1 MYVHTVEAPRARPHP
16 RLRGAT
22 FSFVERGVE
31 SIGPLR
37 GSDGFYVGVGQ
48 RGELR
53 VVDGFTDRD
62 LATIREDSEG
72 SQDRMSRV
80 DMVCPGGVGPRH
92 SKEVFDHHQAS
103 GFAQPHR
110 TISSLVAVQSP
121 DPLQDQVHGRRVG
134 EHEIEVDV
142 EALLDDLSC
151 DDDVTLGTARGPLPE
166 KFEHASIT
174 RGPFGCKET
183 RVQQGRLL
191 APKNG
196 LHCVVGFLRFTNG
209 ITNNDGTSTIN

>member
-1 MYVHTVEAPRARPHP
+1 MYVHTVEAPRACPHP

-31 SIGPLR
+31 SVGPLN

-80 DMVCPGGVGPRH
+80 DMVCPGGVGP
-92 SKEVFDHHQAS
+92 
-103 GFAQPHR
+103 P
-110 TISSLVAVQSP
+110 
-121 DPLQDQVHGRRVG
+121 
-134 EHEIEVDV
+134 
-142 EALLDDLSC
+142 
-151 DDDVTLGTARGPLPE
+151 RGPLPE
-166 KFEHASIT
+166 ELEHPAVT
-174 RGPFGCKET
+174 RRTLSCEET
-183 RVQQGRLL
+183 RVQQGCLL
-191 APKNG
+191 APKDSF
-196 LHCVVGFLRFTNG
+196 HRVVGFLCLTDG
-209 ITNNDGTSTIN
+209 IANNDSTSTIGELSLK

>member
-1 MYVHTVEAPRARPHP
+1 MYVHTVEAPRACPHP

-31 SIGPLR
+31 SVGPLN

-92 SKEVFDHHQAS
+92 SKEILHQHQAS

-110 TISSLVAVQSP
+110 TIR
-121 DPLQDQVHGRRVG
+121 PLM
-134 EHEIEVDV
+134 
-142 EALLDDLSC
+142 SM
-151 DDDVTLGTARGPLPE
+151 
-166 KFEHASIT
+166 
-174 RGPFGCKET
+174 
-183 RVQQGRLL
+183 
-191 APKNG
+191 
-196 LHCVVGFLRFTNG
+196 
-209 ITNNDGTSTIN
+209 